1 MSSFAFIN
9 TTGTKLALAA
19 VFAASLAACGGSS
32 GTPTVAAVSAP
43 VTVGVQTTT
52 SAAATAVLANQTFTF
67 ANTATLTNGVNGA
80 ADIPF
85 TKLAFT
91 TATATGAVPFTL
103 TQASGTSIKGEMTF
117 GSCIF
122 TVKEMPVGTVLT
134 TPLVYTIPT
143 AQCQIK
149 VDTTNAAANG
159 STVNRAVTYTI
170 GLSASSAT
178 SIPVTVSA
186 TGQITVAGVVV
197 GTGTVVQ
204 VTGAN

>member
-1 MSSFAFIN
+1 MSTFAFIN
-9 TTGTKLALAA
+9 STGTKLALAA
-19 VFAASLAACGGSS
+19 VFAASLAACGGGS

-43 VTVGVQTTT
+43 VTVGVQPSTA
-52 SAAATAVLANQTFTF
+52 AAATAVLANQTFTF

-80 ADIPF
+80 TDIPF

-103 TQASGTSIKGEMTF
+103 TQANGVSMKGEMTF

-122 TVKEMPVGTVLT
+122 TVTEQPVGTKLA

-143 AQCQIK
+143 AQCQVK
-149 VDTTNAAANG
+149 VDTTNAAADG
-159 STVNRAVTYTI
+159 VAKNRNVTFTI
-170 GLSASSAT
+170 TSAASSNTAVL
-178 SIPVTVSA
+178 VTIAADGKISV
-186 TGQITVAGVVV
+186 GGVVV
-197 GTGTVVQ
+197 GTGNVVQ